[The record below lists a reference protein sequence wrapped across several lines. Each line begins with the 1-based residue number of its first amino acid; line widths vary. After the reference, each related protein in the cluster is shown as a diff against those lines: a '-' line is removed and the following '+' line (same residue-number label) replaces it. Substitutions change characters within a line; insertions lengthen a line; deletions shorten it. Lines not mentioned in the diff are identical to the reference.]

1 MPVNNEQP
9 LLLTKRD
16 AAFLLSVSLRTIDN
30 LIAAKRL
37 AVRRLGRRSLIP
49 RQSVELLARRGCP
62 PPAIEAAVL
71 NGDRNG
77 N

>member
-1 MPVNNEQP
+1 MTDQR

-30 LIAAKRL
+30 LIASKRL
-37 AVRRLGRRSLIP
+37 AVRRIGRRSLIP
-49 RQSVELLARRGCP
+49 RQSVELLAKRDCP

-71 NGDRNG
+71 REAQL
-77 N
+77 